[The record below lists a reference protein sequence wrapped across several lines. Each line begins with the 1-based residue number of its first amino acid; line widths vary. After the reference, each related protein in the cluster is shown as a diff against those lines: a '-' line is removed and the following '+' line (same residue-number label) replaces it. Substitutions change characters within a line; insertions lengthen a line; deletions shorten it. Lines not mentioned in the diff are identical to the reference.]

1 MKTRYLQVADS
12 TVSAITSTS
21 GQKDI
26 QANTSIAIDIKM
38 KHLRS
43 KCNLRSSKE
52 PRTK

>member
-1 MKTRYLQVADS
+1 MHTNMDEDEQRTLEIV
-12 TVSAITSTS
+12 VLLEE
-21 GQKDI
+21 I
-26 QANTSIAIDIKM
+26 QANTPIAIDIRM